1 MNDLFNPAGLSILED
16 RDGAIAHG
24 MLAPRVFY
32 SRFVGLLS
40 PDLCDRFVSQLDLAI
55 VTAPPS
61 IAPPSPLGT
70 PGSAENLPRL
80 AAFLV
85 DLSALQACSP
95 YARSRLHGFF
105 RAERSRFS
113 TLAILERPERS
124 VLGARDLFTELGE
137 PGIVHAD
144 PVEFDR
150 ALSNLAPAP
159 RGLLRDL
166 DPVWES
172 SAP

>member
-40 PDLCDRFVSQLDLAI
+40 PELSDRFVTELDLAFR
-55 VTAPPS
+55 TAPASVSVSVS
-61 IAPPSPLGT
+61 IVPPP
-70 PGSAENLPRL
+70 PHL
-80 AAFLV
+80 AACLM
-85 DLSALQACSP
+85 DLSALQGCSA
-95 YARSRLHGFF
+95 YGRSRILGFF

-113 TLAILERPERS
+113 TLVILETPERS
-124 VLGARDLFTELGE
+124 VLGARDLFTGLGE
-137 PGIVHAD
+137 PGVVHAD
-144 PVEFDR
+144 PQELDR
-150 ALSNLAPAP
+150 AISNLAPAR

-166 DPVWES
+166 DPVWETN
-172 SAP
+172 AP

>member
-1 MNDLFNPAGLSILED
+1 MNDLFNPAGLSMLED

-40 PDLCDRFVSQLDLAI
+40 AELSDRFLSQLDLAFHAA
-55 VTAPPS
+55 VAPAATAP
-61 IAPPSPLGT
+61 
-70 PGSAENLPRL
+70 
-80 AAFLV
+80 AACLM
-85 DLSALQACSP
+85 DLSALQSCSA
-95 YARSRLHGFF
+95 YARARLHGYL
-105 RAERSRFS
+105 RAERSRFA

-124 VLGARDLFTELGE
+124 VLGARDLFAELGE
-137 PGIVHAD
+137 PGVVHAD
-144 PVEFDR
+144 PQEFDR

-166 DPVWES
+166 DPVWETNT
-172 SAP
+172 P